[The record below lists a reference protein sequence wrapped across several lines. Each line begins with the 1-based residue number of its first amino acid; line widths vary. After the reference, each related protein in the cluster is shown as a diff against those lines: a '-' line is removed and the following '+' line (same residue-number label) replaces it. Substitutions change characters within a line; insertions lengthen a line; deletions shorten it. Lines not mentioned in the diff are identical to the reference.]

1 METDICRES
10 NMTGP
15 AQYKGP
21 QCSQAGP
28 VPLALAASLGLNWE
42 GPQGTSEKVRDLSK
56 GKQLLRKL
64 GSGKKE

>member
-1 METDICRES
+1 
-10 NMTGP
+10 MTGP

-28 VPLALAASLGLNWE
+28 VPLALAASLGLNWRA
-42 GPQGTSEKVRDLSK
+42 QGTSEKVRDLSK